1 MRMRRKKHLDERLV
15 DVKDGLL
22 FMENRS
28 QYGRPTEDD
37 FIKIDLSKTFA
48 NDNPV
53 YLEIGCGKGGF
64 IIEMALKNPNKNYIA
79 VEKDDNVCV
88 TAIENAIKSGAKNLK
103 FIICSAENLPFMFD
117 AFSFDGIYLNFSCP
131 YPKKTYANR
140 RLTNPRFLDI
150 YRKLLKPD
158 GKIVQK
164 TDNVDFFEYSLSSY
178 AFCGYKVSE
187 ITYDL
192 YDSEYRIDNIPTE
205 YERKFVKDGIQICRL
220 VATPY

>member
-103 FIICSAENLPFMFD
+103 FIICSAENLPFIFGELSEDISSEWNMND
-117 AFSFDGIYLNFSCP
+117 
-131 YPKKTYANR
+131 YPKRMNELFREISKEIPHC
-140 RLTNPRFLDI
+140 RLVSSKGLR
-150 YRKLLKPD
+150 LKPD
-158 GKIVQK
+158 GIHF
-164 TDNVDFFEYSLSSY
+164 DSSSLREFGDRYFDAYLELS
-178 AFCGYKVSE
+178 
-187 ITYDL
+187 
-192 YDSEYRIDNIPTE
+192 NIE
-205 YERKFVKDGIQICRL
+205 DEL
-220 VATPY
+220 